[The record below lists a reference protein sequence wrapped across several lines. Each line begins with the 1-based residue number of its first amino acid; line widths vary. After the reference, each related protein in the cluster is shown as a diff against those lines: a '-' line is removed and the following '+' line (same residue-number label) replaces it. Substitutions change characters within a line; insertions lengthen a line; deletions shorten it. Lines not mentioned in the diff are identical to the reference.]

1 MAVGSSPT
9 RPTDSVTGRHRF
21 HPLDQ
26 CVLGVRQNAG
36 MVSGSFAEYLAGLDE
51 AALTGLLRARPDV
64 RVEPVPRG
72 FEQLAQRLCGSESL
86 VMALRSVD
94 RDAIVVGQA
103 VAALESLATVEAV
116 AHLVAAPE
124 QAVRDA
130 LDELTGRGLAWSASG
145 TVHLPERLAEHWSA
159 EIGGGRPLAT
169 VARSV
174 LADDL
179 RSTAVALGIE
189 VAGLRKPELIA
200 QLVEVVSDARAM
212 ADVVRRLPRPARD
225 RLDQL
230 RHGYAHYYPGYGG
243 QGGTA
248 ASADRALAAGGL
260 VVRVHGRWEMP
271 REVGVAAWL
280 AQRDL
285 LVTGR
290 PRIPLAAVAAGAVLA
305 PAQAAAQD
313 LLRGVTTLL
322 DEARSS
328 SIVALKKGGVG
339 PRERT
344 RLAARLALSAE
355 VLALGIDLT
364 YAAGL
369 LGQAD
374 AGYAPTERYARWRE
388 APPARQW
395 SELAT
400 AWFTLE
406 HAPTSR
412 EIEGDR
418 ELPPPLPLASAAGAL
433 RRAVLRA
440 ARGGLSVRAVGEHV
454 DWFFPLHGYE
464 AVQLRDKVAAA
475 VREAELLGVVATD
488 TLTDCGEQLLAV
500 LDGGS
505 ADAEPVDVVDALAER
520 VAGVLVETPCTVILQ
535 SDLTAV
541 VSGQP
546 TAAVSR
552 LLGAAAESEVRG
564 VAGVW
569 RFSPA
574 SVRAA
579 LDAGWTAARL
589 LAELAA
595 VSDRPVPQPLEY
607 LVTDVARQHGKVRV
621 RGMRSCVVA
630 DETTI
635 TEILHTRSLA
645 RLSLAQVAPTVL
657 SSPYELDEV
666 LARLRA
672 AGLSPVAED
681 ASGTVIVEQRQEHRA
696 SAPRS
701 PVRPASRARLSPAEL
716 ATQLLGD
723 PSGDDNGGAD
733 TAETFELLARLNPG
747 LSDTELILL
756 ADAVEHQRDVM
767 ITYRN
772 KAGNRTV
779 REIQPR
785 ELYGRWLDSWCHLRD
800 AQRSSPWPTSSRSRR
815 SADPATASRV
825 VRGGPAEGLRWV
837 GACCYVERQL
847 GEAAGSPV
855 VALVGPAA
863 AGCAVP
869 AGDQAR
875 RRGVHRAAR

>member
-1 MAVGSSPT
+1 VGI
-9 RPTDSVTGRHRF
+9 
-21 HPLDQ
+21 
-26 CVLGVRQNAG
+26 RQNAG
-36 MVSGSFAEYLAGLDE
+36 MASGSFAGYLAGLDE
-51 AALTGLLRARPDV
+51 VALTGLLRARPDV
-64 RVEPVPRG
+64 RIEPVPRG
-72 FEQLAQRLCGSESL
+72 FEQLAQRLCGPDSL
-86 VMALRSVD
+86 ATALQTVD

-103 VAALESLATVEAV
+103 VAALGPLATVEAV

-124 QAVRDA
+124 QAARDA
-130 LDELTGRGLAWSASG
+130 LDELCGRGLAWLASG
-145 TVHLPERLAEHWSA
+145 TVYLPERLAEHWST

-169 VARSV
+169 IARSV

-179 RSTAVALGIE
+179 RSAADALGVE
-189 VAGLRKPELIA
+189 VAGLRKPELIGR
-200 QLVEVVSDARAM
+200 LVEVVSNARAM

-230 RHGYAHYYPGYGG
+230 RRGYGQFYPGYAGPGG
-243 QGGTA
+243 ATSG
-248 ASADRALAAGGL
+248 DRVLAAAGL
-260 VVRVHGRWEMP
+260 VVRVNGRWEMP

-290 PRIPLAAVAAGAVLA
+290 PQIPRAAVAAGAASA
-305 PAQAAAQD
+305 PAQAVVQD
-313 LLRGVTTLL
+313 LLRGITSLL
-322 DEARSS
+322 DEASS
-328 SIVALKKGGVG
+328 RAIVALKKGGVG
-339 PRERT
+339 PRERS
-344 RLAARLALSAE
+344 RLAARLTLPAE

-364 YAAGL
+364 YVAGL

-395 SELAT
+395 AELAT

-412 EIEGDR
+412 EIQGDK

-440 ARGGLSVRAVGEHV
+440 ARSGLSIRAVGEHV

-464 AVQLRDKVAAA
+464 AAQLRNKVAAT

-488 TLTDCGEQLLAV
+488 GLTDCGEQLVAV

-505 ADAEPVDVVDALAER
+505 ADAEPGDVVDGLTER
-520 VAGVLVETPCTVILQ
+520 VAGVLVETPCMVVLQ

-552 LLGAAAESEVRG
+552 LLGAAAVSEARG
-564 VAGVW
+564 AAGVW

-589 LAELAA
+589 LTELAG

-630 DETTI
+630 DETMI

-645 RLSLAQVAPTVL
+645 KLSLARVAPTVL
-657 SSPYELDEV
+657 SSPYELDAV
-666 LARLRA
+666 LAGLRA

-681 ASGTVIVEQRQEHRA
+681 ALGTVIVEQRQEHRA
-696 SAPRS
+696 SAARS
-701 PVRPASRARLSPAEL
+701 PVRAASRARLGPAEL
-716 ATQLLGD
+716 AQQLLAD
-723 PSGDDNGGAD
+723 PSDED
-733 TAETFELLARLNPG
+733 TSETFERLAQLNPG

-756 ADAVEHQRDVM
+756 ADAVERQRDVL

-772 KAGNRTV
+772 KTGNRTV
-779 REIQPR
+779 REIQPCQ
-785 ELYGRWLDSWCHLRD
+785 LYGRWLDSWCHLRD
-800 AQRSSPWPTSSRSRR
+800 AQREFTVANIESVEP
-815 SADPATASRV
+815 
-825 VRGGPAEGLRWV
+825 V
-837 GACCYVERQL
+837 G
-847 GEAAGSPV
+847 
-855 VALVGPAA
+855 
-863 AGCAVP
+863 
-869 AGDQAR
+869 
-875 RRGVHRAAR
+875 

>member
-1 MAVGSSPT
+1 MT
-9 RPTDSVTGRHRF
+9 
-21 HPLDQ
+21 
-26 CVLGVRQNAG
+26 
-36 MVSGSFAEYLAGLDE
+36 SGSFAEYLAGLDE

-64 RVEPVPRG
+64 RIEPVPRG
-72 FEQLAQRLCGSESL
+72 FEQLAQRLCGPNSL
-86 VMALRSVD
+86 VTALRTVD

-103 VAALESLATVEAV
+103 VAALGSLATVEAV

-130 LDELTGRGLAWSASG
+130 LRELCGRGLAWLASG
-145 TVHLPERLAEHWSA
+145 TVYLPERLAEHWST

-169 VARSV
+169 IARSA

-179 RSTAVALGIE
+179 RSAADALG
-189 VAGLRKPELIA
+189 VDVTGLRKPELIA
-200 QLVEVVSDARAM
+200 QLVEVTSDFRAL
-212 ADVVRRLPRPARD
+212 AHLVRRLPRPARD

-230 RHGYAHYYPGYGG
+230 RRGYGQHYPGYAAH
-243 QGGTA
+243 GGTVA
-248 ASADRALAAGGL
+248 GADRVLAAGGL
-260 VVRVHGRWEMP
+260 VVRVNGRWEMP

-285 LVTGR
+285 VLTGR
-290 PRIPLAAVAAGAVLA
+290 PQVPRATVTAGA
-305 PAQAAAQD
+305 PPTTAQAAVQD
-313 LLRGVTTLL
+313 LLRGVTALL
-322 DEARSS
+322 DEARST

-339 PRERT
+339 PRERS
-344 RLAARLALSAE
+344 RLAARLALPAE
-355 VLALGIDLT
+355 VLAMGIDLT

-369 LGQAD
+369 LAQAD
-374 AGYAPTERYARWRE
+374 AGYAPTEQYARWRD

-395 SELAT
+395 SELVT
-400 AWFTLE
+400 RWFTLE

-412 EIEGDR
+412 EIQGDK
-418 ELPPPLPLASAAGAL
+418 ESPPPLPLASAAGAL

-440 ARGGLSVRAVGEHV
+440 ARDGLSVRAVGEHV

-464 AVQLRDKVAAA
+464 AAQLRDKVAAA

-488 TLTDCGEQLLAV
+488 GLTDCGEQLVAI

-505 ADAEPVDVVDALAER
+505 VDADPVDVVSGLAER
-520 VAGVLVETPCTVILQ
+520 VARVLVETPCTVILQ

-552 LLGAAAESEVRG
+552 LLGTAAVSEARG
-564 VAGVW
+564 AAGVW

-574 SVRAA
+574 SIRAA
-579 LDAGWTAARL
+579 LDAGWTAAQL
-589 LAELAA
+589 LTEFAD

-630 DETTI
+630 DETMI

-645 RLSLAQVAPTVL
+645 KLSLARVAPTVL
-657 SSPYELDEV
+657 SSSYELDEV

-701 PVRPASRARLSPAEL
+701 PVRAASRAPLGPAEL
-716 ATQLLGD
+716 ARQLLAD
-723 PSGDDNGGAD
+723 PSGEGSGAD
-733 TAETFELLARLNPG
+733 TSETFERLAQLNPD
-747 LSDTELILL
+747 LTDSELILL
-756 ADAVEHQRDVM
+756 VDAVEHQRDVL

-772 KAGNRTV
+772 KTGNRTV

-800 AQRSSPWPTSSRSRR
+800 AQREFTVANIESVAP
-815 SADPATASRV
+815 V
-825 VRGGPAEGLRWV
+825 GGV
-837 GACCYVERQL
+837 Y
-847 GEAAGSPV
+847 
-855 VALVGPAA
+855 
-863 AGCAVP
+863 
-869 AGDQAR
+869 D
-875 RRGVHRAAR
+875 HRLE